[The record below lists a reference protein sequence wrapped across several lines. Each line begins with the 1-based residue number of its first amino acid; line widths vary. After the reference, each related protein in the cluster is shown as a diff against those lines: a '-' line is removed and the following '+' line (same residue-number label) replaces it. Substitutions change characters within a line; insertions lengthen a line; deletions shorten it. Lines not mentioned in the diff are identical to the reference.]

1 MGIYRIPVKLEGTT
15 TPGGPWMNVMHVRL
29 VDDTETGELGNAL
42 DALEQFY
49 EGVRGHIPNTVTI
62 TLGEGMIRDPLGSP
76 EYVDDD
82 RRVLTGGGAAGQ
94 HLSALLAVVVGWR
107 TSSATRSGRGR
118 TFVGPLV
125 LSANEG
131 NGTPSANVLAAINNA
146 ADGLVSDSLG
156 TNGWAFGVLSTKQGV
171 FRDVTGHSVRDRFA
185 FLSSRRD

>member
-29 VDDTETGELGNAL
+29 VDDTETGELDSALNAL
-42 DALEQFY
+42 QQFY
-49 EGVRGHIPNTVTI
+49 ESVRGFIPNTVSI

-76 EYVDDD
+76 EYVNDD
-82 RRVLTGGGAAGQ
+82 RRVLQGGAAEGQ
-94 HLSALLAVVVGWR
+94 HLSALLAVTVSWR

-118 TFVGPLV
+118 TFVGPLGW
-125 LSANEG
+125 SAQEG
-131 NGTPSANVLAAINNA
+131 DGTPSAGVIAAINA
-146 ADGLVSDSLG
+146 AANGLVSDSSG
-156 TNGWAFGVLSTKQGV
+156 TNGWAFGVLSTKQGL